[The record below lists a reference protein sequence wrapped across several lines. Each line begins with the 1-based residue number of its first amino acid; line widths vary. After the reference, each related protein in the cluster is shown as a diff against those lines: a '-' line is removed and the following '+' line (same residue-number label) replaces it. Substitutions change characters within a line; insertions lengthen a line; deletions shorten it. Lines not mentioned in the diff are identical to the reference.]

1 MKINRT
7 LTLLCLL
14 LLGCAAVHAAERK
27 EWAALADCSY
37 IPHSN
42 NDGDSFHVRCGADE
56 FVVRLYFID
65 VPETNLIY
73 PERTR
78 EQAEH
83 FGASLD
89 ATLKAGSKARAF
101 VRDTLRVPF
110 VVLTRKA
117 SAQGRARDPRYYAMV
132 QVGGKELDE
141 LLVLQGLAR
150 VKGVA
155 LNIPG
160 GESARAHT
168 ERLRLLEDNARE
180 KGRGLWARDAKK

>member
-1 MKINRT
+1 MNINRA
-7 LTLLCLL
+7 LTPFLLL
-14 LLGCAAVHAAERK
+14 LLGCAAVQAAERK
-27 EWAALADCSY
+27 EWATLADCGY
-37 IPHSN
+37 VAHSN

-89 ATLKAGSKARAF
+89 ATLKAGSTARAF

-110 VVLTRKA
+110 TVATRKA
-117 SAQGRARDPRYYAMV
+117 SAQGRARDQRYYAMV
-132 QVGGKELDE
+132 QVGGKGLDE
-141 LLVLQGLAR
+141 LLVLRGLAR